1 MHNYPFLQIKN
12 IFLSALIFFA
22 IISYSRPVHSQT
34 IIREKI
40 KINPSINADQ
50 NSTKITMQTAH
61 IVRVTIKT
69 VCRVY
74 CYYLPYWNEWECKP
88 TSATAVVTSPIS
100 HQVRNVEGTALFDEE
115 GVYIFNISF
124 RAGVIMACHQGASVE
139 VYLDENLIYSLYEDD
154 ACDISGQFEVKFPP
168 PPPPPP
174 PAFEFGIDYTKKE
187 ICGSQHSQMNF
198 TCNKEISSL
207 TDKTVR
213 LNIESGDA
221 DVQFYDYYHREPI
234 GKVAI
239 ISLEKSGYYSVS
251 LNSPYIGAPKQI
263 IINGSSNGA
272 ETKDTLIL
280 NPSTFK
286 YTIYPD
292 HEVQNVIHGK
302 EIKNEIYTF
311 SSDKCTDYRL
321 PDSTK
326 YNLSII
332 KGSHLGHLADPFTDK
347 PVNSISNLA
356 HANFGEAE
364 YKFIA
369 DGINPVNLDTAI
381 VRISTTDSRILPTDV
396 KVIVKEDTASH
407 VKAYFAKRDLS
418 PGDTVQIIIKNVDRY
433 GNERDY
439 PAETEFEAAIIEGCN
454 TGRINGIS
462 THLTQVKQ
470 PITFVVNDALE
481 EADSLVVLRIGAPP
495 FYNINPITKPQLV
508 NPSIQI
514 NNISF
519 IKREKFSLQ
528 KRFGI
533 VGFKNF
539 CTDYSAI
546 YTENYD
552 AQAKIKKCGG
562 ADTCDSN
569 NLPEAPK
576 IVLTTAFS
584 SNKLCEQV
592 PALAFTFFNYLGES
606 TRTPP
611 LMKPTYYVCYNRKVE
626 KWVLKLIPN
635 NQFVLQIEQQ
645 YCWEKIKNI
654 WLESNKQYPV
664 MIENYKTFKLP
675 KDPEELRLFKKD
687 LEEHHFYPIQPSR
700 IKKYILKEF
709 VIAHE
714 EGHVNTFKQVI
725 ERTYKEEKYAQK
737 FLTGFNY
744 PCSNLNNKV
753 KASSKAKE
761 FLIKYEG
768 IIVKSAG
775 QKWVK
780 TFFGEHAGDDERIE
794 SKYNID
800 LYNKIMP
807 NIFTHFNLN
816 YIPAREWWN

>member
-100 HQVRNVEGTALFDEE
+100 HQVRNVEGTVLFDEE

-174 PAFEFGIDYTKKE
+174 PAFEFGIDFTKKE

-198 TCNKEISSL
+198 ICNKEISSL

-332 KGSHLGHLADPFTDK
+332 KGSQLGHLADPFTDK

-369 DGINPVNLDTAI
+369 DGINPVNRDTAI
-381 VRISTTDSRILPTDV
+381 VRISTTDSRILPADV

-495 FYNINPITKPQLV
+495 FYNINPITKPQFV
-508 NPSIQI
+508 TQSIQI
-514 NNISF
+514 NNINSR
-519 IKREKFSLQ
+519 KGEKIILQ
-528 KRFGI
+528 KRYGI

-539 CTDYSAI
+539 CTNYSPV
-546 YTENYD
+546 YLDNFETM
-552 AQAKIKKCGG
+552 AKIGDDCEKTAHCK
-562 ADTCDSN
+562 TINS
-569 NLPEAPK
+569 PEAPYFGLITEPLK
-576 IVLTTAFS
+576 FS
-584 SNKLCEQV
+584 ERDCNNFPNRRGGFGLYLLPENYFIHPGIEICYNTLEKRWQIMAKPSNKISLNYFFDFCITNIKRLHKSV
-592 PALAFTFFNYLGES
+592 LFNLADLDT
-606 TRTPP
+606 
-611 LMKPTYYVCYNRKVE
+611 
-626 KWVLKLIPN
+626 IP
-635 NQFVLQIEQQ
+635 
-645 YCWEKIKNI
+645 Y
-654 WLESNKQYPV
+654 
-664 MIENYKTFKLP
+664 
-675 KDPEELRLFKKD
+675 
-687 LEEHHFYPIQPSR
+687 SR
-700 IKKYILKEF
+700 IGKAYNDMEAQKIYGGGGEYFVFEALVEHENTHKRHIVKLMEEVYKKYNF
-709 VIAHE
+709 
-714 EGHVNTFKQVI
+714 
-725 ERTYKEEKYAQK
+725 
-737 FLTGFNY
+737 
-744 PCSNLNNKV
+744 
-753 KASSKAKE
+753 ASE
-761 FLIKYEG
+761 FLIFRPKCDE
-768 IIVKSAG
+768 IK
-775 QKWVK
+775 
-780 TFFGEHAGDDERIE
+780 GETNVLHMAKIHIN
-794 SKYNID
+794 KKID
-800 LYNKIMP
+800 LYSIMLEFNWNQIVNSSDYEEKVQNDP
-807 NIFTHFNLN
+807 LVRNILN
-816 YIPAREWWN
+816 SYQARLIKDLR